1 MPLTMVLFSIF
12 PPPPIHSLPFSLLC
26 AQGAHPTD
34 WLSKASSWLAPGWV
48 RVETGSQEKRE
59 AEESLPCS
67 SLLWSHFC

>member
-26 AQGAHPTD
+26 AQGAHPSD
-34 WLSKASSWLAPGWV
+34 WLSQAFTWLAAGWV
-48 RVETGSQEKRE
+48 QLEIGSQKRE
-59 AEESLPCS
+59 AEESLLCS